1 MCVCIFL
8 WFLSSFLPRHTL
20 YVILPWYPWFFFK
33 FHKKYL
39 IYGFQVRRLHFVKKQ
54 TLLHFSSSCIIF
66 GYHLYDR
73 SKVWSF
79 QQTFIC
85 HYYFHVF
92 DLLQCTLAQLL
103 TPCHY
108 GSLKIGSQCMG
119 SVSILKTC
127 QCYIKISSCIIF
139 SIICMIG
146 VCKVTSFQRASDF
159 TIIFMYLI
167 YYIVHWTTT
176 VNTLSLWVSKKMG
189 SQCMHSVSISRNM
202 SMLYYDF

>member
-1 MCVCIFL
+1 MYIE
-8 WFLSSFLPRHTL
+8 P
-20 YVILPWYPWFFFK
+20 
-33 FHKKYL
+33 
-39 IYGFQVRRLHFVKKQ
+39 
-54 TLLHFSSSCIIF
+54 
-66 GYHLYDR
+66 
-73 SKVWSF
+73 
-79 QQTFIC
+79 
-85 HYYFHVF
+85 
-92 DLLQCTLAQLL
+92 QLL

-139 SIICMIG
+139 SIIFMIG

-176 VNTLSLWVSKKMG
+176 VNTLSLWVSKKNGVTMYALG
-189 SQCMHSVSISRNM
+189 FYIKKHVDVILWFLTNLAEKHLVSLIAFVFQLSCLYFIFRSCNAVNEISKLETLNQGRFCLRKNNLFYCLFACFFAILLEVL
-202 SMLYYDF
+202 SNKQISHLI